1 MKKFLLKENFD
12 SKNLFNKVSILTE
25 DQVNRISSGLDWTV
39 KNVPDAVIIGGTALV
54 HYLNGGRDLTPDLDF
69 MVNNLPM
76 VKAKLDND
84 DILYKALRGGNIGLL
99 GITVDNFNTDY
110 LDSNIGNT
118 ALNKMIMNTSRS
130 ARIGGSMVRIISPE
144 LLAIMK
150 VELGRDKDLND
161 GLALIQSGRLDKR
174 EYVRD
179 VTTLKNNLQDYESI
193 ASYAQLLK

>member
-25 DQVNRISSGLDWTV
+25 DQINRISSGLDWTV

-69 MVNNLPM
+69 MVNNLSM

-84 DILYKALRGGNIGLL
+84 DKLYKALRGGNTGLL
-99 GITVDNFNTDY
+99 GVSVDDFNTDY

-118 ALNKMIMNTSRS
+118 ALNKTIMSTSKS
-130 ARIGGSMVRIISPE
+130 ARIGGAMVRIISPE

-150 VELGRDKDLND
+150 IELGRDKDLND
-161 GLALIQSGRLDKR
+161 GFALLQSGKLNKSV
-174 EYVRD
+174 YVQN
-179 VTTLKNNLQDYESI
+179 VQALKSRLQDYESLI
-193 ASYAQLLK
+193 GYAEMIK